1 MATDTEFQTH
11 NVTFLL
17 INYNRKRKGNFMI
30 EKQKYAHAKTY
41 RVSSYREC
49 LSTCETIRKRSNAY
63 AIIEFEK
70 PLEIEGRTSFPY
82 SNFYLKGNGSKFVS
96 NSAGKYTD
104 KDNRE
109 LTTWRTATFSS
120 YGDNCIFE
128 DFIFENR
135 ACLPEKNGQAVAL
148 SCFSNNCL
156 FINCKIVSSQDTL
169 FIGPLPDDLIFRY
182 TDFIPE
188 RERLIEGNLHNY
200 FYSCYI
206 EGGIDFIFGAGQ
218 ASFYKCQI
226 DSEEDNRFSTS
237 FVSAPAHS
245 MKDEFGFH
253 FYKCNFTSRTIFQQR
268 VYLARPWRD
277 FGKCFFNSCKYGK
290 HISSEGF
297 INWEL
302 TQRQLTCRFLEYP
315 RQKSRVSFAKE
326 VDDVSK
332 LKQYVKDIRN
342 LEKLD

>member
-1 MATDTEFQTH
+1 
-11 NVTFLL
+11 
-17 INYNRKRKGNFMI
+17 MI

-63 AIIEFEK
+63 AILEFEK

-135 ACLPEKNGQAVAL
+135 ACLPKKNGQAVAL

-188 RERLIEGNLHNY
+188 REKTISAFIFTSAISLLEPYFNKESIWLGLGETLENAFLIPANTESTFLPKVLSTGNLHR
-200 FYSCYI
+200 
-206 EGGIDFIFGAGQ
+206 
-218 ASFYKCQI
+218 
-226 DSEEDNRFSTS
+226 DN
-237 FVSAPAHS
+237 
-245 MKDEFGFH
+245 
-253 FYKCNFTSRTIFQQR
+253 
-268 VYLARPWRD
+268 
-277 FGKCFFNSCKYGK
+277 
-290 HISSEGF
+290 
-297 INWEL
+297 
-302 TQRQLTCRFLEYP
+302 
-315 RQKSRVSFAKE
+315 
-326 VDDVSK
+326 
-332 LKQYVKDIRN
+332 
-342 LEKLD
+342 